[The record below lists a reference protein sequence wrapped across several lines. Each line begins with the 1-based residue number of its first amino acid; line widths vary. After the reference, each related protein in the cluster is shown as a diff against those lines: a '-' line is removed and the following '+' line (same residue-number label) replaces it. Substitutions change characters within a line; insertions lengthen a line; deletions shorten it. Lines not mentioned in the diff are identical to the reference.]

1 MPDDKK
7 KTTKV
12 PKSRVART
20 ARFGSLVGGQGVK
33 WTATNAAN
41 RLRSEESA
49 QAAKQARAMDLADQL
64 VKQLGQ
70 MKGAAMKIGQV
81 LSTVDF
87 ELIPEGEREEFKQ
100 RLAALRDN
108 APQVSFKDMKKVA
121 EKDLGGPLKEHF
133 DEFDEEPVAAASIGQ
148 VYRARTHSGTDVAV
162 KVQYPGVA
170 EAVETD
176 MRNMQMLVP
185 FLKRMAPGMDAK
197 ALLAELRERISE
209 ELDYEIEAANQRQVG
224 RAYRDHPF
232 VRIPAVDT
240 GLSTR
245 RVLVTEFVEGAAF
258 DEVKKLPEAE
268 RDRFAEI
275 AFRFFYGLLEREQ
288 IAAGDPHPGNYL
300 LCPDGKV
307 CFLDFGLVR
316 RVDPEY
322 LAGEQALARAVI
334 AEDADEV
341 HDWMAK
347 LGYLPDPDDFDP
359 GRILG
364 QLQAAGE
371 WYFTTGFR
379 RIDPEFVRQTMER
392 SSPRSQYFDYMRM
405 QTLPPQALLIRRMEG
420 LLFGCPRR
428 AAGRRRLGQ
437 PGARVRRGRA
447 RGDAARRGR
456 GGVLRGACRLTA
468 RRDLR
473 TRSVRRARIPRSAKR
488 TMATKTSINGID
500 ELKAAV
506 GQELGVSDW
515 YEVTQEAIN
524 EFAEVT
530 QDFQWIHVDPE
541 RAKETPFGGTIAH
554 GLYTLSLGPKFSYE
568 IFDLQGFAF
577 GVNYGYGKVRF
588 PAPLPVGTRVRMR
601 GNADVGARTFPAACR
616 SR

>member
-1 MPDDKK
+1 MPDQR

-41 RLRSEESA
+41 KLRSDDKA

-87 ELIPEGEREEFKQ
+87 ELIPEGGREEFKQ
-100 RLAALRDN
+100 RLSALRDD
-108 APQVSFKDMKKVA
+108 APQVAFKDMRKVA
-121 EKDLGGPLKEHF
+121 EKDLGGPLS
-133 DEFDEEPVAAASIGQ
+133 EFFSEFNEEPVAAASIGQ
-148 VYRARTHSGTDVAV
+148 VYRATTLDGRDVAV

-176 MRNMQMLVP
+176 MRNVQMLVP
-185 FLKRMAPGMDAK
+185 LLKRMAPGMDAK
-197 ALLAELRERISE
+197 ALLGELRERIAE
-209 ELDYEIEAANQRQVG
+209 ELDYEIEAANQRQVS

-232 VRIPAVDT
+232 VRIPTVDT

-245 RVLVTEFVEGAAF
+245 RVLVSEFIDGMAF
-258 DEVKKLPEAE
+258 REIKQLDQEQ

-275 AFRFFYGLLEREQ
+275 AFRFFYGLLERER

-307 CFLDFGLVR
+307 CFLDFGLIR
-316 RVDPEY
+316 RVDRDYIE
-322 LAGEQALARAVI
+322 GEQALARAVVGGD
-334 AEDADEV
+334 AEQV
-341 HDWMAK
+341 HHWMAT

-359 GRILG
+359 DRILG

-379 RIDPEFVRQTMER
+379 RLDPEYVRVALENG
-392 SSPRSQYFDYMRM
+392 SSPRSEYFDYMRK

-420 LLFGCPRR
+420 LLFSVLGELRAGGDWGRLALEYIAGESPATPLGEIEDAYFAAR
-428 AAGRRRLGQ
+428 AA
-437 PGARVRRGRA
+437 
-447 RGDAARRGR
+447 
-456 GGVLRGACRLTA
+456 
-468 RRDLR
+468 
-473 TRSVRRARIPRSAKR
+473 
-488 TMATKTSINGID
+488 
-500 ELKAAV
+500 
-506 GQELGVSDW
+506 
-515 YEVTQEAIN
+515 
-524 EFAEVT
+524 
-530 QDFQWIHVDPE
+530 
-541 RAKETPFGGTIAH
+541 
-554 GLYTLSLGPKFSYE
+554 
-568 IFDLQGFAF
+568 
-577 GVNYGYGKVRF
+577 
-588 PAPLPVGTRVRMR
+588 
-601 GNADVGARTFPAACR
+601 
-616 SR
+616 